1 MDIALVEMIMEVA
14 GVTQSKI
21 QMHEEKVHEELPS
34 DVSKKYNIN
43 NQLYTIYRV
52 PDCPNEE
59 IPTHVWTFYQSIL
72 YFMKKDYFMQ
82 SEESMLKEYERFL
95 MSFKRDIDKMFYIT
109 HQDVDINLHDI
120 KDNYFLKI
128 LSRYI
133 ELKIIIMNIDKM
145 ETALEEN
152 NKNKKI
158 VIFEENNVYYPVID
172 NRFQGYEFVNE
183 TSLTQTSV
191 EPCKVEPAVEP
202 AVEPCKV
209 EPSVEPRKVEPTVEP
224 VVEPCKVEP
233 ISENTLRS
241 MPKDKLIKL
250 AADQGIEVTKQGK
263 TKTISRTRI
272 ELISDILSKK

>member
-21 QMHEEKVHEELPS
+21 QMNEEKVHEELPS

-183 TSLTQTSV
+183 TTLTQTSV

-202 AVEPCKV
+202 CKVEPAVEPCKV
-209 EPSVEPRKVEPTVEP
+209 EPCKVEPS
-224 VVEPCKVEP
+224 VEP

>member
-1 MDIALVEMIMEVA
+1 MDIALIEMIMEVA

-21 QMHEEKVHEELPS
+21 QMHEEKVNEDLPS

-52 PDCPNEE
+52 PNCPNEE
-59 IPTHVWTFYQSIL
+59 IPSHIWTFYQSIL

-95 MSFKRDIDKMFYIT
+95 TSFKRDIDKMFYVTYQNI
-109 HQDVDINLHDI
+109 DINLHEI

-133 ELKIIIMNIDKM
+133 ELKIVIMNTDKM
-145 ETALEEN
+145 ETVSEDN
-152 NKNKKI
+152 TKNKKI

-183 TSLTQTSV
+183 STLTQ
-191 EPCKVEPAVEP
+191 PNKVEPN
-202 AVEPCKV
+202 KV
-209 EPSVEPRKVEPTVEP
+209 EPNKVEPN
-224 VVEPCKVEP
+224 KVESRAELV
-233 ISENTLRS
+233 IKENTLRS
-241 MPKDKLIKL
+241 MSKEKIIKL
-250 AADQGIEVTKQGK
+250 AADQGIEVSKQGK

>member
-183 TSLTQTSV
+183 TSLTQTAIEPAVEPAVEPSVEPAV
-191 EPCKVEPAVEP
+191 EPCKVEP

-209 EPSVEPRKVEPTVEP
+209 EPS
-224 VVEPCKVEP
+224 VEP

>member
-21 QMHEEKVHEELPS
+21 QMNEEKVHEELPS

-59 IPTHVWTFYQSIL
+59 IPTHIWTFYQSIL

-109 HQDVDINLHDI
+109 HQDVNINLHDI

-183 TSLTQTSV
+183 TSLTQTAIEPNKVEPHKVEPAV

-202 AVEPCKV
+202 
-209 EPSVEPRKVEPTVEP
+209 S
-224 VVEPCKVEP
+224 VEP